1 MACFQVLA
9 YEQVASN
16 LASERIM
23 ACFQAHKMLLLPP
36 SPCFS
41 RTTILLVR
49 TMCSLATCLHAKP
62 CSKSFSCNLDECLC
76 PKNTSNT
83 CLFAGNLGSY
93 YRNSPMFKFSDGNRG
108 YLVIPVQDVQE
119 SSLFISPIIPAKGSL
134 EPSGPTWTTITY
146 SAIVLAMCKY
156 ILFVI

>member
-1 MACFQVLA
+1 
-9 YEQVASN
+9 
-16 LASERIM
+16 M
-23 ACFQAHKMLLLPP
+23 ACFQAHKMLVLPP

-62 CSKSFSCNLDECLC
+62 CSKSFSCNLDE
-76 PKNTSNT
+76 
-83 CLFAGNLGSY
+83 
-93 YRNSPMFKFSDGNRG
+93 NSPMFKFSDGNRG
-108 YLVIPVQDVQE
+108 YLAIPVQDVQE